1 VVLPPAQVTVQRM
14 LSIEKGDILEFADWE
29 VATDEEGVE
38 VVVCVQGE
46 AKYSGRM
53 GVSGTKKAVEIEG
66 FLEDDTVAGLNAFE

>member
-1 VVLPPAQVTVQRM
+1 MTSCGPI
-14 LSIEKGDILEFADWE
+14 SIADL
-29 VATDEEGVE
+29 GGSNSI
-38 VVVCVQGE
+38 CVQGE